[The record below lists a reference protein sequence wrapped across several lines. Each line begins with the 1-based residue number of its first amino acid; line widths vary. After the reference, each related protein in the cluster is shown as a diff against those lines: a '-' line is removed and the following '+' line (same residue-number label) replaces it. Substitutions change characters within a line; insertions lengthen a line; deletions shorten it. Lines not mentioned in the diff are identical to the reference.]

1 MDETERELNNTI
13 NKLDKLNIVSVT
25 QKIKE
30 SEKSLSEIRK
40 DLNESIRQAIQMKSV
55 NKSTN
60 DKSFEKCFTIQ
71 RKFFNETK
79 KVNKRVF
86 QSINEDEGDIVM
98 LSKKFEMLNI
108 DIDRIG
114 KLTMAIESRLRI
126 CEMEVGIGPK

>member
-1 MDETERELNNTI
+1 MDENERDLNNTI
-13 NKLDKLNIVSVT
+13 NKLDKLNIISVT

-30 SEKSLSEIRK
+30 SEKYLSEIRK
-40 DLNESIRQAIQMKSV
+40 DLNDSIRQAIQMKSV
-55 NKSTN
+55 NKSSN

-98 LSKKFEMLNI
+98 LSKKFILI
-108 DIDRIG
+108 L
-114 KLTMAIESRLRI
+114 K
-126 CEMEVGIGPK
+126 KK

>member
-1 MDETERELNNTI
+1 MDENERDLNNTI
-13 NKLDKLNIVSVT
+13 NKLDKLNIISVT

-30 SEKSLSEIRK
+30 SEKYLSEIRK
-40 DLNESIRQAIQMKSV
+40 DLNDSIRQAIQMKSV
-55 NKSTN
+55 NKSSN

-98 LSKKFEMLNI
+98 LSKKFEMLNT